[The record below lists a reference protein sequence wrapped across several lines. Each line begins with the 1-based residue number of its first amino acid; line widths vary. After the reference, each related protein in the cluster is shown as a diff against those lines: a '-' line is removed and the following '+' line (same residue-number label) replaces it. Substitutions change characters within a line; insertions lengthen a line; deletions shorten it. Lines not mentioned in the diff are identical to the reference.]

1 MAKHWSANDIP
12 EQSGKTFVV
21 TGSNS
26 GIGLEAARA
35 LAQRGAEVIL
45 ACRSQEK
52 GQLALDQLRAETPA
66 AKAKLM
72 KLDLASLAS
81 IREFAE
87 RFKGEHGRL
96 DALINNAGLMAI
108 PRATTADG
116 FEMQLGTN
124 HLGHFALT
132 GLLFGRLVESGT
144 AGVPARVVSVASQAH
159 RMGKMRFDD
168 LMGEKRYEKWAAYGQ
183 SKLANLLFTFE
194 LARRIEARWGEGATV
209 AAIAC
214 HPGYSA
220 TELQGKGPELE
231 KSAFGAMIMKL
242 GNGLLAQSAAMGAL
256 PTLRAA
262 CDPDAKSGDYYG
274 PAGITEMAGPPVKVG
289 CTTAAKDPESARQLW
304 ERSRDLT
311 GVDFP

>member
-1 MAKHWSANDIP
+1 MTKRWSASDVP
-12 EQSGKTFVV
+12 DQTGKTFVI

-26 GIGLEAARA
+26 GIGYEAALV

-52 GQLALDQLRAETPA
+52 GQRALEQLRASAPG

-81 IREFAE
+81 VRAFADQV
-87 RFKGEHGRL
+87 KSEHGRI
-96 DALINNAGLMAI
+96 DALLNNAGIMAI

-132 GLLFGRLVESGT
+132 GLLFGRLLETDG
-144 AGVPARVVSVASQAH
+144 ARVVSVASQAH
-159 RMGKMRFDD
+159 RMGRIDFAD
-168 LMGEKRYEKWAAYGQ
+168 LMRERRYEKWSAYGQ

-194 LARRIEARWGEGATV
+194 LQRRIERKWPEAPPV

-231 KSAFGAMIMKL
+231 NSKLGALIMKV
-242 GNGLLAQSAAMGAL
+242 GNGILAQSAAMGAL

-262 CDPDAKSGDYYG
+262 TDPQAKSGDYYG
-274 PAGITEMAGPPVKVG
+274 PAGIGEIAGPPVKVG
-289 CTTAAKDPESARQLW
+289 CTAAARDPEVAKQLW
-304 ERSRDLT
+304 EKSVELT
-311 GVDFP
+311 KVDFGGL

>member
-1 MAKHWSANDIP
+1 MAKRWTASDVP
-12 EQSGKTFVV
+12 DQSGKTFVI

-26 GIGLEAARA
+26 GIGYEAALV

-52 GQLALDQLRAETPA
+52 GQKALEQLRAGAPG

-72 KLDLASLAS
+72 KLDLSSLAS
-81 IREFAE
+81 VRAFADQV
-87 RFKGEHGRL
+87 KSEHGRI

-132 GLLFGRLVESGT
+132 GLLFGRLLETGS
-144 AGVPARVVSVASQAH
+144 ARVVNVASQAH
-159 RMGKMRFDD
+159 RMGKINFAD
-168 LMGEKRYEKWAAYGQ
+168 LMGEKRYEKWSAYGQ

-194 LARRIEARWGEGATV
+194 LQRRIEKKWPSATPV
-209 AAIAC
+209 AALAC

-231 KSAFGAMIMKL
+231 KSAFNAFIMKV
-242 GNGLLAQSAAMGAL
+242 GNGILAQSAAMGAL

-262 CDPDAKSGDYYG
+262 CDPDAKSGEYYG
-274 PAGITEMAGPPVKVG
+274 PAGIGEMAGPPVKVG
-289 CTTAAKDPESARQLW
+289 CTTAARDPETAKKLW
-304 ERSRDLT
+304 ERSVELT
-311 GVDFP
+311 KVDFGGI

>member
-1 MAKHWSANDIP
+1 MAKHWTAGDVP
-12 EQSGKTFVV
+12 EQTGKTFVI

-26 GIGLEAARA
+26 GIGYEAALV

-45 ACRSQEK
+45 ACRSQDK
-52 GQLALDQLRAETPA
+52 GQKALEQLRAAAPE

-72 KLDLASLAS
+72 KLDLSSLAS
-81 IREFAE
+81 VRGFADQV
-87 RFKGEHGRL
+87 RSEHGRI

-108 PRATTADG
+108 PRATTEDG

-132 GLLFGRLVESGT
+132 GLLFGRLLESG
-144 AGVPARVVSVASQAH
+144 GARVVNVASQAH
-159 RMGKMRFDD
+159 RMGRIRFDD
-168 LMGEKRYEKWAAYGQ
+168 LMGERRYEKWSAYGQ

-194 LARRIEARWGEGATV
+194 LQRRVEKKWPSAAPV
-209 AAIAC
+209 AALAC

-231 KSAFGAMIMKL
+231 KSAFNAMIMKI
-242 GNGLLAQSAAMGAL
+242 GNGILAQSAAMGAL

-262 CDPDAKSGDYYG
+262 CDPDARSGEYYG
-274 PAGITEMAGPPVKVG
+274 PAGIGEMAGPPVKVG
-289 CTTAAKDPESARQLW
+289 CTAAARDPEVAKKLW
-304 ERSRDLT
+304 ERSVELT
-311 GVDFP
+311 KVDFGGI